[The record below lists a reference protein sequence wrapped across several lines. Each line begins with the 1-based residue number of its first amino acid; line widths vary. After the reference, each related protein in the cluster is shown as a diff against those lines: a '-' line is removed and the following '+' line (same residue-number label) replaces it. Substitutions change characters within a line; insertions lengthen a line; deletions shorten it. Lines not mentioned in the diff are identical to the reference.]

1 MSPSLGKYIIYYYN
15 DSSLGF
21 LSDFYRFTGKEK
33 LLENTSL
40 SALSENKIDF
50 FTYLVKSF
58 LSSFLDFVT
67 LNNILFL
74 LASILS
80 LLFTYKLIKNLIKN
94 KIISIIFSILYSFSI
109 YLLFRVI
116 SATQALYFIFVFP
129 VVLSLL
135 INKKSP
141 FLIGFIVFLFA
152 MMSNYYGFFLFV
164 TVCLWYLSDLV
175 FRKIKVK
182 EFVGRI
188 LKFSLTF
195 TLLVA
200 IFLGPLLY
208 KNLPIFGSYTKSK
221 GTELLEGNSH
231 SASVFRSIGDWYWFS
246 FRPWYFFIPQ
256 KSSIFFGEVSK
267 NIHDRI
273 KFTGYY
279 LADDYMEEEMAGS
292 YMGWHFLLGM
302 AFVAVLLLLKKY
314 KNKEFPV
321 FKTVYENKEL
331 ITRSFFIIFCILLI
345 SGPPS
350 FTIHGIEIYTPTYLL
365 YYIIPVFRTLVR
377 WAVVI
382 YLFVLIINSFLIQ
395 DLYNLMKTKL
405 QKTLFILTFIALNF
419 VIFAIKIPV
428 INIEKPPVEIAYVKE
443 KYPQSVSYAVYPKG
457 DYYSIFWVISH
468 EDLLINPV
476 NYVNYETGFNANEF
490 SKKLIT
496 EEGIQ
501 EFLKQ
506 NPKYLI
512 YYPNNISDEDLEKIL
527 EINPVLRT
535 RDDIY
540 GFFEQKIGEGVKVG
554 ESVVFEIN
562 N

>member
-1 MSPSLGKYIIYYYN
+1 MNFLTNYLIYRYN
-15 DSSLGF
+15 DQSGFFSGPTFGKLQNTSFGSIDF
-21 LSDFYRFTGKEK
+21 LSGNLLNLLIKLFGAVSSVNLLLIFYTLVN
-33 LLENTSL
+33 LLCS
-40 SALSENKIDF
+40 
-50 FTYLVKSF
+50 Y
-58 LSSFLDFVT
+58 
-67 LNNILFL
+67 
-74 LASILS
+74 
-80 LLFTYKLIKNLIKN
+80 LLFKKLGRGKVF
-94 KIISIIFSILYSFSI
+94 SVIFSFLYSFSI
-109 YLLFRVI
+109 Y
-116 SATQALYFIFVFP
+116 FIFRAISITPNLYLVFIFP
-129 VVLSLL
+129 LSLYL
-135 INKKSP
+135 LLKGIHP
-141 FLIGFIVFLFA
+141 AFLGML
-152 MMSNYYGFFLFV
+152 NFLFV
-164 TVCLWYLSDLV
+164 CLSSYYAFFNIILIGLWYITGKKPLN
-175 FRKIKVK
+175 
-182 EFVGRI
+182 I
-188 LKFSLTF
+188 LKFAAPLIIGIV
-195 TLLVA
+195 LL
-200 IFLGPLLY
+200 FLPYLKQNTYLGNYSSESPMTVY
-208 KNLPIFGSYTKSK
+208 RPI
-221 GTELLEGNSH
+221 E
-231 SASVFRSIGDWYWFS
+231 DWYNLS
-246 FRPWYFFIPQ
+246 FRPWYFFIPP
-256 KSSIFFGEVSK
+256 KSSVFFGEFSK
-267 NIHDRI
+267 NIHEKI
-273 KFTGYY
+273 KNTGYY

-443 KYPQSVSYAVYPKG
+443 KYPQSVPYAVYPKG

-476 NYVNYETGFNANEF
+476 NYVNYETGFDSNEF

-512 YYPNNISDEDLEKIL
+512 YYPEKISDDDLEKIL
-527 EINPVLRT
+527 KINPVLRT

-554 ESVVFEIN
+554 ESVVFEVGK
-562 N
+562 

>member
-1 MSPSLGKYIIYYYN
+1 M
-15 DSSLGF
+15 
-21 LSDFYRFTGKEK
+21 
-33 LLENTSL
+33 
-40 SALSENKIDF
+40 
-50 FTYLVKSF
+50 
-58 LSSFLDFVT
+58 
-67 LNNILFL
+67 
-74 LASILS
+74 
-80 LLFTYKLIKNLIKN
+80 
-94 KIISIIFSILYSFSI
+94 
-109 YLLFRVI
+109 
-116 SATQALYFIFVFP
+116 
-129 VVLSLL
+129 
-135 INKKSP
+135 
-141 FLIGFIVFLFA
+141 
-152 MMSNYYGFFLFV
+152 
-164 TVCLWYLSDLV
+164 
-175 FRKIKVK
+175 
-182 EFVGRI
+182 
-188 LKFSLTF
+188 
-195 TLLVA
+195 
-200 IFLGPLLY
+200 GPLLY
-208 KNLPIFGSYTKSK
+208 KNLPIFGSYTRSK
-221 GTELLEGNSH
+221 GTELLEENSH
-231 SASVFRSIGDWYWFS
+231 SVFRPIGDWYWFS
-246 FRPWYFFIPQ
+246 FRPWYFFIPP
-256 KSSIFFGEVSK
+256 KSSIFFGDLSK
-267 NIHDRI
+267 NIYDKI
-273 KFTGYY
+273 ESTGYY

-314 KNKEFPV
+314 KNKEFKT
-321 FKTVYENKEL
+321 FKTVYENKEMIL
-331 ITRSFFIIFCILLI
+331 RSFFIIFCILLI

-365 YYIIPVFRTLVR
+365 YHIVPVFRTLVR

-382 YLFVLIINSFLIQ
+382 YLFVLIINSFLVR
-395 DLYNLMKTKL
+395 DLYNLMKTKF
-405 QKTLFILTFIALNF
+405 QKILFILGFLGLNF

-443 KYPQSVSYAVYPKG
+443 KYPQSVPYAVYPKG
-457 DYYSIFWVISH
+457 DYYSMFWIISH

-476 NYVNYETGFNANEF
+476 NFVNYETGFNANEF

-512 YYPNNISDEDLEKIL
+512 YYPEKISDDDLEKIS

>member
-1 MSPSLGKYIIYYYN
+1 MFSLLGKYIVYSYN
-15 DSSLGF
+15 DSTLGF
-21 LSDFYRFTGKEK
+21 LSNFYRFIGRYDSLK
-33 LLENTSL
+33 NTSIVSL
-40 SALSENKIDF
+40 STNKVDFLTSALER
-50 FTYLVKSF
+50 YLSTN
-58 LSSFLDFVT
+58 LDFVT
-67 LNNILFL
+67 LNNVFVLIALILSIFFSYKLFKNFIKDTFINILF
-74 LASILS
+74 SFFYS
-80 LLFTYKLIKNLIKN
+80 L
-94 KIISIIFSILYSFSI
+94 SI
-109 YLLFRVI
+109 YFLFRVI
-116 SATQALYFIFVFP
+116 SATSALYFIFTIPLTVY
-129 VVLSLL
+129 LL
-135 INKKSP
+135 VKKKSSVI
-141 FLIGFIVFLFA
+141 IGLVVFLFA
-152 MMSNYYGFFLFV
+152 MISNYYGFFLFV
-164 TVCLWYLSDLV
+164 LIFLWYLLDLILRKIP
-175 FRKIKVK
+175 FRKFLKNI
-182 EFVGRI
+182 FV
-188 LKFSLTF
+188 FSLSF
-195 TLLVA
+195 SIFVA
-200 IFLGPLLY
+200 VSMGPLLY
-208 KNLPIFGSYTKSK
+208 KNLPIFGSYTRSK
-221 GTELLEGNSH
+221 GTELLEENSH
-231 SASVFRSIGDWYWFS
+231 SVFRPIGDWYWFS
-246 FRPWYFFIPQ
+246 FRPWYFFIPP
-256 KSSIFFGEVSK
+256 KSSIFFGDLSK
-267 NIHDRI
+267 NIYDKI
-273 KFTGYY
+273 ESTGYY

-314 KNKEFPV
+314 KNKEFKT
-321 FKTVYENKEL
+321 FKTVYENKEMIL
-331 ITRSFFIIFCILLI
+331 RSFFIIFCILLI

-365 YYIIPVFRTLVR
+365 YHIVPVFRTLVR

-382 YLFVLIINSFLIQ
+382 YLFVLIINSFLVQ
-395 DLYNLMKTKL
+395 DLYNLMKTKF
-405 QKTLFILTFIALNF
+405 QKILFILGFLGLNF

-457 DYYSIFWVISH
+457 DYYSIFWIISH
-468 EDLLINPV
+468 EDFLINPV

-540 GFFEQKIGEGVKVG
+540 GFFEQKIGKGVKVG